1 MGEEQAKQEWLA
13 KVLGVTLP
21 NAGAA
26 PAATGA
32 KPAANPAKPASP
44 ANPAKPEAKAAK
56 PAPNVAAALADAESF
71 GVDPDDADTVGAGNP
86 NLVSAD
92 LVGADAR
99 PQTTVTIHNFTG
111 SNLILVAPTLKL
123 PTARFVPAA
132 PPLIGP
138 LGKAT
143 FRVVESTIGANGGG
157 GSLRYHIDRRRQN
170 VDVTFAWEGVNVNIT
185 FSGKSG
191 PFSTASDAV
200 QDSETGNRYD
210 LLVKDFADPDNLE
223 VRTDIINLSGFP
235 MTLVSATLEDPS
247 ATEFR
252 IPPKTNL
259 KDNQRSVIRAQ
270 GLDDAKPDAAGNV
283 VYRIDRPGTPP
294 HFARMTWRKGA
305 TPTGQ
310 MNPNDGMFGIQSATG
325 PDRFQHKV
333 VRLDGPPPAPPAPTK
348 VTIVNTAGF
357 AMEQGLLQLDSAK
370 ARFVSK
376 PLQTLEGGR
385 KSTFEVEAPN
395 PEFPNTSGIVSYD
408 VKFKPPDGSP
418 ETVVTINLD
427 WRSEPPASFSKIVPP
442 TDGISVDITGT
453 LTDVVFTVQGP
464 AIDFAPP
471 QKAKQPTL
479 RIGDK
484 SADGWVEY
492 LQESLNDRIGAG
504 LTVNGVFDGKV
515 LKAVKAFQRSFKDQ
529 GVLEDG
535 IVGDETWSFLRDG
548 VKEKPKTDGRQPH
561 TFVEKGNE
569 ARWVRETA
577 VVRFD
582 PGQDALIMQ
591 AVSVGD
597 VDQLKDRR
605 VRIMIVN
612 PDGVQ
617 KILERSIGT
626 GKPSSTTGQGSEH
639 EVKVED
645 FATLFDDKAQ
655 AGRPPPGNYGVVAF
669 FDADLGG
676 DQFNEVVTIFAT

>member
-1 MGEEQAKQEWLA
+1 MSDRAKQDWLA
-13 KVLGVTLP
+13 QVLGVTLP
-21 NAGAA
+21 
-26 PAATGA
+26 T
-32 KPAANPAKPASP
+32 
-44 ANPAKPEAKAAK
+44 AKAAPGIGSAPVAKPGK
-56 PAPNVAAALADAESF
+56 PATAPTSTGKPPAPAPKVADALAEAERL
-71 GVDPDDADTVGAGNP
+71 GLEPVGEDTVGAGR
-86 NLVSAD
+86 AD
-92 LVGADAR
+92 LVGADGDL
-99 PQTTVTIHNFTG
+99 PQSTVTIHNFTG
-111 SNLILVAPTLKL
+111 SNLRLVTATLKFR
-123 PTARFVPAA
+123 TARFVPAA

-138 LGKAT
+138 LDKST

-157 GSLRYHIDRRRQN
+157 GSLRYHIERRRQN
-170 VDVTFAWEGVNVNIT
+170 VDVTFAWEGVKVNIT
-185 FSGKSG
+185 FQGRSG

-210 LLVKDFADPDNLE
+210 LLIKDFADPDDLE
-223 VRTDIINLSGFP
+223 VRTDIINNSGFP
-235 MTLVSATLEDPS
+235 MTLVSATLEDPA

-252 IPPKTNL
+252 IPPKTTL

-270 GLDDAKPDAAGNV
+270 GLDEAKPDAAGNV
-283 VYRIDRPGTPP
+283 VYRIDRPGSPP

-310 MNPNDGMFGIQSATG
+310 MNPNDGAFGIESVTG
-325 PDRFQHKV
+325 PDRFQHRV
-333 VRLDGPPPAPPAPTK
+333 LRLDGPPPPPPAPTK

-357 AMEQGLLQLDSAK
+357 AMEQGLLQLNSDK

-376 PLQTLEGGR
+376 PVQTLEGGR
-385 KSTFEVEAPN
+385 RTVFEVEAPD
-395 PEFPNTSGIVSYD
+395 PEFPNTSGIVAYT
-408 VKFKPPDGSP
+408 VKFKPPDGGP
-418 ETVVTINLD
+418 ETEVIINLS
-427 WRSEPPASFSKIVPP
+427 WRSDPSASFSDVVPA
-442 TDGISVDITGT
+442 TDGISVDIGGS
-453 LTDVVFTVQGP
+453 LNDVVFTVTGP
-464 AIDFAPP
+464 AVDFTPP

-479 RIGDK
+479 RLGDK

-492 LQESLNDRIGAG
+492 LQESLNQRMGAG

-548 VKEKPKTDGRQPH
+548 VKEKPKTDGRKPH

-577 VVRFD
+577 VCRFD
-582 PGQDALIMQ
+582 PGQDALIME

-605 VRIMIVN
+605 VRIRVVN

-617 KILERSIGT
+617 KVVERSIGV
-626 GKPSSTTGQGSEH
+626 GRPSSTTGQGSEH

-645 FATLFDDKAQ
+645 FATLFDDKASK
-655 AGRPPPGNYGVVAF
+655 GRPPPGNYSVEAF

-676 DQFNEVVTIFAT
+676 DQFTEVVTIFAT